1 MFVFTL
7 FVMKRVFLRNIAVF
21 VDPIK
26 NYLSVAVIASVLGFL
41 GGYHFSSTKAEVE
54 KLKVQQ
60 VALQEENKN
69 LIKKLEVEHEHQKT
83 TQINAA
89 KTQEDLDNLEKRYA
103 SAIDELNALQ
113 LQFSEYTD
121 SDTATL
127 PSDATASSAVSQ
139 GKCDCSGKDKRA
151 FQKLLNDQ
159 MIVARDC
166 DINATYLNNLIEWY
180 GMISQKLNV
189 KE

>member
-1 MFVFTL
+1 M
-7 FVMKRVFLRNIAVF
+7 
-21 VDPIK
+21 
-26 NYLSVAVIASVLGFL
+26 LSVKNTLVAGAIAFAVGYIA
-41 GGYHFSSTKAEVE
+41 GYAARDDQAEIE
-54 KLKVQQ
+54 RLN
-60 VALQEENKN
+60 VAKYALDQERAN
-69 LIKKLEVEHEHQKT
+69 LIQQLEVEHEHQKT

-89 KTQEDLDNLEKRYA
+89 KTQEDLDDLEKRYA

-127 PSDATASSAVSQ
+127 SPDASTSSAVSQ
-139 GKCDCSGKDKRA
+139 GKCGCSGKDKRA

-159 MIVARDC
+159 MIVAKDC

-180 GMISQKLNV
+180 GSISK
-189 KE
+189 

>member
-1 MFVFTL
+1 M
-7 FVMKRVFLRNIAVF
+7 
-21 VDPIK
+21 
-26 NYLSVAVIASVLGFL
+26 LSVKNTLVAGAIAFAVGYIA
-41 GGYHFSSTKAEVE
+41 GYATRDDQAEIE
-54 KLKVQQ
+54 RLN
-60 VALQEENKN
+60 VAKYALDQERAN
-69 LIKKLEVEHEHQKT
+69 LIQQLEVEHEHQKT
-83 TQINAA
+83 AQINAA
-89 KTQEDLDNLEKRYA
+89 KTQEDLDDLEKRYA

-127 PSDATASSAVSQ
+127 SKDAGSATAVSQ

-159 MIVARDC
+159 MIVAKDC

-180 GMISQKLNV
+180 GSISK
-189 KE
+189 

>member
-1 MFVFTL
+1 M
-7 FVMKRVFLRNIAVF
+7 
-21 VDPIK
+21 
-26 NYLSVAVIASVLGFL
+26 LSVKNTLVAGAIAFAVGYIA
-41 GGYHFSSTKAEVE
+41 GYATRDDQAEIE
-54 KLKVQQ
+54 RLN
-60 VALQEENKN
+60 VAKYALDQERAN
-69 LIKKLEVEHEHQKT
+69 LIQQLEVEHEHQKT

-89 KTQEDLDNLEKRYA
+89 KTQEDLDDLEKRYA

-127 PSDATASSAVSQ
+127 SKDAGSATAVSQ

-159 MIVARDC
+159 MIVAKDC

-180 GMISQKLNV
+180 GSISK
-189 KE
+189 

>member
-1 MFVFTL
+1 ML
-7 FVMKRVFLRNIAVF
+7 S
-21 VDPIK
+21 IK
-26 NYLSVAVIASVLGFL
+26 NTLILGAVAVAFAV
-41 GGYHFSSTKAEVE
+41 GYFSGYATRDDLAEIERLNVAKYALEQE
-54 KLKVQQ
+54 KT
-60 VALQEENKN
+60 N
-69 LIKKLEVEHEHQKT
+69 LIQQLEVEHEHQKT
-83 TQINAA
+83 AQINAA

-113 LQFSEYTD
+113 LQFTEYTD

-127 PSDATASSAVSQ
+127 SPDASTSSAVSQ
-139 GKCDCSGKDKRA
+139 GKCGCSGKDKRA

>member
-1 MFVFTL
+1 M
-7 FVMKRVFLRNIAVF
+7 
-21 VDPIK
+21 
-26 NYLSVAVIASVLGFL
+26 LSVKNTLVAGAIAFAVGYIA
-41 GGYHFSSTKAEVE
+41 GYATRDDQAEIE
-54 KLKVQQ
+54 RLN
-60 VALQEENKN
+60 VAKYALDQERAN
-69 LIKKLEVEHEHQKT
+69 LIQQLEVEHEHQKT
-83 TQINAA
+83 AQINAA
-89 KTQEDLDNLEKRYA
+89 KTQEDLDDLEKRYA

-113 LQFSEYTD
+113 LQFTEYTD

-127 PSDATASSAVSQ
+127 SEDASASSAVSQ

-180 GMISQKLNV
+180 GSIGKRGL
-189 KE
+189 

>member
-1 MFVFTL
+1 ML
-7 FVMKRVFLRNIAVF
+7 S
-21 VDPIK
+21 IK
-26 NYLSVAVIASVLGFL
+26 NTLIAGAVAFAVGYIA
-41 GGYHFSSTKAEVE
+41 GYATRDDQAEIE
-54 KLKVQQ
+54 RLN
-60 VALQEENKN
+60 VAKNALEQERAN
-69 LIKKLEVEHEHQKT
+69 LIQQLEVEHEHQKT
-83 TQINAA
+83 AQINAA
-89 KTQEDLDNLEKRYA
+89 KTQEDLDDLEKRYT

-113 LQFSEYTD
+113 LQFTEYTD

-180 GMISQKLNV
+180 GMISQRLNV

>member
-1 MFVFTL
+1 ML
-7 FVMKRVFLRNIAVF
+7 S
-21 VDPIK
+21 IK
-26 NYLSVAVIASVLGFL
+26 NTLILGAVAFAVGYIA
-41 GGYHFSSTKAEVE
+41 GYATRDDQAEIERLNVAKYALEQEKA
-54 KLKVQQ
+54 
-60 VALQEENKN
+60 N
-69 LIKKLEVEHEHQKT
+69 LIQQLEVEHEHQKT

-127 PSDATASSAVSQ
+127 SEDAGSATAVSQ

-180 GMISQKLNV
+180 GSISR
-189 KE
+189 

>member
-1 MFVFTL
+1 ML
-7 FVMKRVFLRNIAVF
+7 S
-21 VDPIK
+21 IK
-26 NYLSVAVIASVLGFL
+26 NTLIAGAVAFAVGYIA
-41 GGYHFSSTKAEVE
+41 GYATRDDQAEIE
-54 KLKVQQ
+54 RLN
-60 VALQEENKN
+60 VAKNALEQERAN
-69 LIKKLEVEHEHQKT
+69 LIQQLEVEHEHQKT
-83 TQINAA
+83 AQINAA
-89 KTQEDLDNLEKRYA
+89 KTQEDLDDLEKRYT

-113 LQFSEYTD
+113 LQFTEYTD
-121 SDTATL
+121 SDSATL
-127 PSDATASSAVSQ
+127 PSDASASSAVSQ

>member
-1 MFVFTL
+1 ML
-7 FVMKRVFLRNIAVF
+7 S
-21 VDPIK
+21 IK
-26 NYLSVAVIASVLGFL
+26 NTLIAGALAFAVGFL
-41 GGYHFSSTKAEVE
+41 TGYSARDDQAEIERLNVAKYALEQE
-54 KLKVQQ
+54 KT
-60 VALQEENKN
+60 N
-69 LIKKLEVEHEHQKT
+69 LIQQLEVEHEHQKT
-83 TQINAA
+83 AQINAT
-89 KTQEDLDNLEKRYA
+89 KTQEDLDDLEKRYA
-103 SAIDELNALQ
+103 SAINELNALQ

-121 SDTATL
+121 SDTSAL
-127 PSDATASSAVSQ
+127 SKDASASSAVSQ
-139 GKCDCSGKDKRA
+139 GKCGCSGKDKRA

>member
-1 MFVFTL
+1 MGFFRFWSL
-7 FVMKRVFLRNIAVF
+7 PMLS
-21 VDPIK
+21 IK
-26 NYLSVAVIASVLGFL
+26 NTLIAGAVAFAVGYIA
-41 GGYHFSSTKAEVE
+41 GYATRDDQAEIE
-54 KLKVQQ
+54 RLN
-60 VALQEENKN
+60 VAKNALEQERAN
-69 LIKKLEVEHEHQKT
+69 LIQQLEVEHEHQKT
-83 TQINAA
+83 AQINAA
-89 KTQEDLDNLEKRYA
+89 KTQEDLDDLEKRYT

-113 LQFSEYTD
+113 LQFTEYTD
-121 SDTATL
+121 SDSATL

>member
-1 MFVFTL
+1 ML
-7 FVMKRVFLRNIAVF
+7 S
-21 VDPIK
+21 IK
-26 NYLSVAVIASVLGFL
+26 NTLIAGALAFAVGFL
-41 GGYHFSSTKAEVE
+41 TGYSARDDQAEIE
-54 KLKVQQ
+54 RLN
-60 VALQEENKN
+60 VAKYALDQERAN
-69 LIKKLEVEHEHQKT
+69 LIQRLEVEHEHQKT

-89 KTQEDLDNLEKRYA
+89 KTQEDLDDLEKRYA

-127 PSDATASSAVSQ
+127 SKDASASSSVSQ

-159 MIVARDC
+159 MIVAKDC

-180 GMISQKLNV
+180 GSISK
-189 KE
+189 

>member
-1 MFVFTL
+1 ML
-7 FVMKRVFLRNIAVF
+7 S
-21 VDPIK
+21 IK
-26 NYLSVAVIASVLGFL
+26 NTLIAGAVAFAVGYIA
-41 GGYHFSSTKAEVE
+41 GYATRDDQAEIE
-54 KLKVQQ
+54 RLN
-60 VALQEENKN
+60 VAKNALEQERAN
-69 LIKKLEVEHEHQKT
+69 LIQQLEVEHEHQKT
-83 TQINAA
+83 AQINAA
-89 KTQEDLDNLEKRYA
+89 KTQEDLDDLEKRYA

-113 LQFSEYTD
+113 LQFTEYTD
-121 SDTATL
+121 SDSATL
-127 PSDATASSAVSQ
+127 PSDASTSSAVSQ
-139 GKCDCSGKDKRA
+139 GKCGCSGKDKRA

>member
-1 MFVFTL
+1 MFSS
-7 FVMKRVFLRNIAVF
+7 
-21 VDPIK
+21 IK
-26 NYLSVAVIASVLGFL
+26 NYLPVAVIASVLGFL
-41 GGYHFSSTKAEVE
+41 GGYHFSSAKAEVD

-69 LIKKLEVEHEHQKT
+69 LIKKLEVEHDQQKQ
-83 TQINAA
+83 TQITFNE
-89 KTQEDLDNLEKRYA
+89 TQEDLADLEKRYA

-113 LQFSEYTD
+113 LQFAEYSDYDSTTLSE
-121 SDTATL
+121 
-127 PSDATASSAVSQ
+127 DASTSSAVSQ
-139 GKCDCSGKDKRA
+139 GKCGCSGKDKSA

-180 GMISQKLNV
+180 WSISK
-189 KE
+189 

>member
-1 MFVFTL
+1 ML
-7 FVMKRVFLRNIAVF
+7 S
-21 VDPIK
+21 IK
-26 NYLSVAVIASVLGFL
+26 NTLIAGAVAFAVGYIA
-41 GGYHFSSTKAEVE
+41 GYAARDDQAEIE
-54 KLKVQQ
+54 RLN
-60 VALQEENKN
+60 VAKNALEQERAN
-69 LIKKLEVEHEHQKT
+69 LIQQLEVEHEHQKT
-83 TQINAA
+83 AKINAA
-89 KTQEDLDNLEKRYA
+89 KTQEDLDDLEKRYT

-113 LQFSEYTD
+113 LQFTEYTD
-121 SDTATL
+121 SDSATL

>member
-1 MFVFTL
+1 ML
-7 FVMKRVFLRNIAVF
+7 S
-21 VDPIK
+21 IK
-26 NYLSVAVIASVLGFL
+26 NTLILGAVAFAVGYIA
-41 GGYHFSSTKAEVE
+41 GYATRDDQAEIE
-54 KLKVQQ
+54 RLN
-60 VALQEENKN
+60 VAKYALDQERAN
-69 LIKKLEVEHEHQKT
+69 LIQQLEVEHEHQKT
-83 TQINAA
+83 AQINAA
-89 KTQEDLDNLEKRYA
+89 KTQEDLDDLEKRYA

-127 PSDATASSAVSQ
+127 PSDATAASAVSQ

-159 MIVARDC
+159 MIVAKDC

-180 GMISQKLNV
+180 GSISK
-189 KE
+189 